1 MTGRMSL
8 LLSERNLARL
18 LVILASTLSSLSGFF
33 VESPIL
39 AEIPKD
45 VRPIIMGFWR
55 VAFGAMIF
63 LPFVRK
69 FQFHPVMLLSGL
81 CVFGNGITFISAIL
95 LTTAATAIWLQN
107 LTPFWVL
114 IFSVL
119 FLGEKI
125 TLRGVLPLGIALA
138 GVGTIL
144 FFTLYTEDAP
154 KNVPLTVESSTA
166 AGNGAQRSDRI
177 APPDDSPLLSGHCAN
192 ASFPAA
198 VSLLKTHSK
207 LLGLACGVLA
217 GVFFAG
223 ILCTLRWLRNYDTR
237 TVVAWNFVITLLCF
251 FPLMLR
257 TGYFPTLPQL
267 AMLAAFGV
275 FQFALPYLLIARG
288 LAKISAQEGVL
299 IVLLEPILTPVWVYL
314 VWEIGEP
321 WWTVVGGTLVL
332 CGLVFRCM
340 FGGEGENAGE
350 QVNG

>member
-1 MTGRMSL
+1 MSSFI
-8 LLSERNLARL
+8 SERNRARL
-18 LVILASTLSSLSGFF
+18 LVILASTLSSISGLF
-33 VESPIL
+33 VKAPVFAGIPEDVQPI
-39 AEIPKD
+39 
-45 VRPIIMGFWR
+45 VMGFWR

-81 CVFGNGITFISAIL
+81 CVFGNGITFISGMV
-95 LTTAATAIWLQN
+95 LTTAGTAMWLQN

-119 FLGEKI
+119 FLREKI

-154 KNVPLTVESSTA
+154 SGTA
-166 AGNGAQRSDRI
+166 AGNVAQRSDRI
-177 APPDDSPLLSGHCAN
+177 EVENDSAALSGHSRF

-198 VSLLKTHSK
+198 VPTHSK
-207 LLGLACGVLA
+207 LLGLACGILA

-223 ILCTLRWLRNYDTR
+223 ILCTLRWLRNYDAQ
-237 TVVAWNFVITLLCF
+237 TVIAWNFVITLLCF

-257 TGYFPTLPQL
+257 TGYFPTPAQL
-267 AMLAAFGV
+267 ATLAAFGV

-299 IVLLEPILTPVWVYL
+299 IVLLEPILTPVWVWL
-314 VWEIGEP
+314 VWGIGEP
-321 WWTVVGGTLVL
+321 WWTIVGGVLVL
-332 CGLVFRCM
+332 CGLVVRCTLSAAD
-340 FGGEGENAGE
+340 EN
-350 QVNG
+350 